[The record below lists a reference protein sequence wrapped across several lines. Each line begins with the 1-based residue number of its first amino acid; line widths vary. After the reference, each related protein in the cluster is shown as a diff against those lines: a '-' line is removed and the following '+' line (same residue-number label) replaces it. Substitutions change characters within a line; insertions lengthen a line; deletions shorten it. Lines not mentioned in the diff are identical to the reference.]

1 MMTINTVL
9 LLEAFTV
16 VTIEKAHACITYYI
30 QRTSKCLCNEWE
42 DCVRRAILQA
52 EAAVHATCGIS
63 RITDQLVGKVGR
75 PSVVDPSIDRSI
87 DRPSDRRLRIVH
99 AMVAVVAVRGD
110 EEGRGRRQSR
120 KRLAGERTMDA
131 KGRSVGRHTI
141 DR

>member
-1 MMTINTVL
+1 M
-9 LLEAFTV
+9 
-16 VTIEKAHACITYYI
+16 HYI
-30 QRTSKCLCNEWE
+30 LHSEIKQVFVQRMGRLC
-42 DCVRRAILQA
+42 
-52 EAAVHATCGIS
+52 ATCDIKGRS
-63 RITDQLVGKVGR
+63 SSPRNMRDFTRHRSVGR
-75 PSVVDPSIDRSI
+75 EGRKAISSRSVDRSI

>member
-1 MMTINTVL
+1 MTINTVL

-42 DCVRRAILQA
+42 DCVRRAILKA

-63 RITDQLVGKVGR
+63 RVTDQLVGKVGR

-87 DRPSDRRLRIVH
+87 DRST
-99 AMVAVVAVRGD
+99 VRSAIADCSCDGCRSCGSR
-110 EEGRGRRQSR
+110 GRGGTGTTTITEAVGGREDDGCEGSF
-120 KRLAGERTMDA
+120 
-131 KGRSVGRHTI
+131 GRSAHN
-141 DR
+141 